1 LGDITQAAEVSTL
14 EHLRGGAGIAKKM
27 GGKNLGLLVIL
38 LSLLYMPRA
47 MSFCRARIDRRTQKI
62 QGLGCGTSLPAT
74 NVAVL
79 FGIGL
84 VLANSRQFDRHGRSK
99 FKMRLTGSVIIVLG
113 MFLVFAHAEAASLS
127 WYSKINAYIGLILE
141 WWGFVS
147 LFYNFTPRLVAQ
159 LPREMS
165 KSLQKLLVK
174 VGLAKPEQAFKVDQ
188 EARQRELDRLNR
200 WAQANQGEQ

>member
-1 LGDITQAAEVSTL
+1 MGDITQAAEVSTL

-113 MFLVFAHAEAASLS
+113 MFLVFAHAGGCLCRWFGFGLFVLCAIGAA
-127 WYSKINAYIGLILE
+127 
-141 WWGFVS
+141 
-147 LFYNFTPRLVAQ
+147 AQ
-159 LPREMS
+159 
-165 KSLQKLLVK
+165 KQKACSISQHTLMVPSSTA
-174 VGLAKPEQAFKVDQ
+174 VV
-188 EARQRELDRLNR
+188 
-200 WAQANQGEQ
+200 